1 MNTEMENGTQMTLE
15 ECVPMISQKQT
26 VGASDSHVLPKELIF
41 LQKKDISQL
50 KMYLSEIKSLRTKE
64 DGEKS
69 QQQCTGTEQD
79 SGMSMDSEYCQQEPR
94 QSIRIMSLNQISQW
108 NSKKWNNLMTVG
120 IPQWFCLMQNPM
132 DTARKCGGLSDVI
145 LLMGGELKEK
155 TDQVEEESCSQ
166 SAMIRGQNSNSD
178 CEKRKYMELTQKNEL
193 VESIM
198 CAITNYT
205 NTLKSWLESE
215 YVEKPVISER
225 DKAFFEYLD
234 KQYEYLA
241 RDKTG
246 QLYVHRVKPHKVD
259 SFWTNA
265 GRRFCLNDRINVD
278 FPMVKWEDSEPWLIE
293 DLKKLE
299 VVDEYD

>member
-1 MNTEMENGTQMTLE
+1 MKN
-15 ECVPMISQKQT
+15 
-26 VGASDSHVLPKELIF
+26 
-41 LQKKDISQL
+41 
-50 KMYLSEIKSLRTKE
+50 
-64 DGEKS
+64 
-69 QQQCTGTEQD
+69 
-79 SGMSMDSEYCQQEPR
+79 
-94 QSIRIMSLNQISQW
+94 
-108 NSKKWNNLMTVG
+108 
-120 IPQWFCLMQNPM
+120 
-132 DTARKCGGLSDVI
+132 
-145 LLMGGELKEK
+145 KEK
-155 TDQVEEESCSQ
+155 YAKEIMDIACSGNRIAVIKEKGYIVPCNCVIC
-166 SAMIRGQNSNSD
+166 SVCSFCGSID
-178 CEKRKYMELTQKNEL
+178 CRK
-193 VESIM
+193 SI
-198 CAITNYT
+198 
-205 NTLKSWLESE
+205 KDWLESE

-299 VVDEYD
+299 VVEEYN